1 MLLVLVEL
9 LVPWAAAAVG
19 ALMRPAV
26 AAAVAVVR
34 FLMRPAVAAVA
45 AVPIPPSPRFRQ
57 RSAPIVCLDRPYA

>member
-9 LVPWAAAAVG
+9 LVPSAV
-19 ALMRPAV
+19 AVVRFLMRPAV

-34 FLMRPAVAAVA
+34 FLMRPAVAAAVA
-45 AVPIPPSPRFRQ
+45 VSIPPSPRFRQ